1 MEALIAVGLAG
12 NVVQFLQGAGTLI
25 AEANAIRKS
34 GSPSSLPDLQR
45 LSTRLTDQAAALAKT
60 AIKFHWYSHRIDDF
74 VAKLEKLRGSLTL
87 ATVLAFRT
95 SSESSNDEILGHL
108 REIRQDHKA
117 RNLDLE
123 DIEKAINIV
132 DRGVHLQTSDRL
144 DAIQD
149 EIQSCL
155 AEINELRSEV
165 PLEER
170 SRSRESEIL
179 RWLDF
184 RQVFWRYESITK
196 AYGQTYEWIHK
207 STTKHKNWSN
217 FSLHLLEDRSEP
229 YFINGKAGS
238 GKSTLMKFIFDSP
251 ETDTAL
257 EEWAGASEL
266 VKLQF
271 FFWDLGTALQK
282 SQVGMLRALLHAV
295 LDQHP
300 ELVPAVFPRLYRS
313 WKASDADIEPQ
324 YIEMKEAFEMLI
336 EKSRFLRLAV
346 FIDGIDEFEGNH
358 RDMAL
363 LLRSLASP
371 NVKLIVS
378 SRPLNACLDAFAGC
392 PTLRLQ
398 ELTRADMKTFV
409 QGELSSK
416 PSMACLMQRYP
427 IRAPQLT
434 IELLDKA
441 EGVFLWVKLVVRL
454 LADGLEDGDNLE
466 ELHARLMLL
475 PSDLRDLYKNMFG
488 KMRIGYQKQAA
499 VIFRLLDQWRRCIRS
514 QSLPGLVLSYAI
526 CPPADVFEAPIT
538 RMTNEIF
545 DWIMSTLD
553 KRVRSRCCG
562 LIELRFNEHTAA
574 GWSVATNSGQAIT
587 VDDVNRTVVTYLHRT
602 VSEFIAAPEVW
613 KEICQLTNDMALE
626 PTSSLASACLSTM
639 KLANHSDRD
648 MLKWYLEAAA
658 GFCRKST
665 ITDPQ
670 VIQRYVYEMDRIMSE
685 LHENSL
691 SFPDHRSHDS
701 SLHWSVTSHS
711 LKLDVI
717 DPAVEKHAS
726 IHSFAAGRGLLPH
739 LRLLPP
745 DTDHEERFV
754 IVLYAL
760 SMWKD
765 QLSCTDHTK
774 VSLEDASEALSY
786 LLRNVSGPESVAF
799 DTSLWRQALLLCTNM
814 STNPTST
821 WEAAQLL
828 KIFLSTVSSP
838 QSLWHESVKA
848 WQSTSTNPT
857 HVLKSFRSSTKAH
870 PSYEGNAL
878 LHDLERLTGTKD
890 SQSAKA
896 EVNRKMAKKTRRKN
910 KTKRR
915 AISEAS

>member
-1 MEALIAVGLAG
+1 MQRDTERGGPGELTPNLLDLAAEC
-12 NVVQFLQGAGTLI
+12 QEAGTRFITYL
-25 AEANAIRKS
+25 ES
-34 GSPSSLPDLQR
+34 LTSQSSSKLLR
-45 LSTRLTDQAAALAKT
+45 TAKT
-60 AIKFHWYSHRIDDF
+60 AIKFHWSSHKIDDF
-74 VAKLEKLRGSLTL
+74 VAKLEKLRDSLTL

-108 REIRQDHKA
+108 REIQQDHKA
-117 RNLDLE
+117 RNLDLKE
-123 DIEKAINIV
+123 IQKAVKIV
-132 DRGVHLQTSDRL
+132 DRG
-144 DAIQD
+144 D

-165 PLEER
+165 PPDER

-251 ETDTAL
+251 KTQEAL
-257 EEWAGASEL
+257 EEWAEESEL

-475 PSDLRDLYKNMFG
+475 PSDLRDL
-488 KMRIGYQKQAA
+488 
-499 VIFRLLDQWRRCIRS
+499 
-514 QSLPGLVLSYAI
+514 
-526 CPPADVFEAPIT
+526 
-538 RMTNEIF
+538 
-545 DWIMSTLD
+545 
-553 KRVRSRCCG
+553 
-562 LIELRFNEHTAA
+562 
-574 GWSVATNSGQAIT
+574 
-587 VDDVNRTVVTYLHRT
+587 
-602 VSEFIAAPEVW
+602 
-613 KEICQLTNDMALE
+613 
-626 PTSSLASACLSTM
+626 
-639 KLANHSDRD
+639 
-648 MLKWYLEAAA
+648 
-658 GFCRKST
+658 
-665 ITDPQ
+665 
-670 VIQRYVYEMDRIMSE
+670 
-685 LHENSL
+685 
-691 SFPDHRSHDS
+691 
-701 SLHWSVTSHS
+701 
-711 LKLDVI
+711 
-717 DPAVEKHAS
+717 
-726 IHSFAAGRGLLPH
+726 
-739 LRLLPP
+739 
-745 DTDHEERFV
+745 
-754 IVLYAL
+754 
-760 SMWKD
+760 
-765 QLSCTDHTK
+765 
-774 VSLEDASEALSY
+774 
-786 LLRNVSGPESVAF
+786 
-799 DTSLWRQALLLCTNM
+799 
-814 STNPTST
+814 
-821 WEAAQLL
+821 
-828 KIFLSTVSSP
+828 
-838 QSLWHESVKA
+838 
-848 WQSTSTNPT
+848 
-857 HVLKSFRSSTKAH
+857 
-870 PSYEGNAL
+870 
-878 LHDLERLTGTKD
+878 
-890 SQSAKA
+890 
-896 EVNRKMAKKTRRKN
+896 
-910 KTKRR
+910 
-915 AISEAS
+915 